1 MKKEGRPSRDSKG
14 KGKPRAKREDGDEI
28 AGDRPAKK
36 RRTGGDKNGEA
47 SASKEAPAA
56 ADGKDKAGKSM
67 GGLIGKK
74 RKERKAK
81 SGK

>member
-1 MKKEGRPSRDSKG
+1 M
-14 KGKPRAKREDGDEI
+14 
-28 AGDRPAKK
+28 GDRPAKK
-36 RRTGGDKNGEA
+36 RRTGGDKNGDA